1 MSTQRNSLEI
11 ISPPS
16 SPSNDELRMRRR
28 AEKLKEEANAAG
40 ERYKVMKVSGTKEEA
55 RAAYNAYQAR
65 ADDYRRARKEYES
78 SYGAGE
84 IEMRSVG
91 EAAGTSTISKPST
104 AAGGKSVGPTSPSTS
119 RVDLGKAVETA
130 LVTQPAKV
138 ADLKTKAEG
147 SKIKSESSKVSDYV
161 RYRRLLAEV
170 AF

>member
-1 MSTQRNSLEI
+1 MSIQRNSLEI

-65 ADDYRRARKEYES
+65 ADDYRRARREYES

-84 IEMRSVG
+84 IEMGEVG
-91 EAAGTSTISKPST
+91 EAAGISTISKPST
-104 AAGGKSVGPTSPSTS
+104 TAGGKSVGPTSPSTS
-119 RVDLGKAVETA
+119 RVDPGKAAETALEKGTTA

-138 ADLKTKAEG
+138 ADSKTKAEG
-147 SKIKSESSKVSDYV
+147 SKIKSESSKVSDYD
-161 RYRRLLAEV
+161 RYR
-170 AF
+170 